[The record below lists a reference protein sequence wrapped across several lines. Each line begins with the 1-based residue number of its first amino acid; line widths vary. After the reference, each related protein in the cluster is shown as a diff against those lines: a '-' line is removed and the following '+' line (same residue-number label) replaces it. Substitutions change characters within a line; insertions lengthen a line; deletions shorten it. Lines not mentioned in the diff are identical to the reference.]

1 MRQRRLETQRKQRVD
16 DQQQVRT
23 KLQTD
28 GYIENVLSNNPV
40 EALFQKIGGAKTGKF
55 YATQLNGKN
64 ALQGEEGSWRGS
76 GMPSITVAGQTLNP
90 MQRGNKV
97 IYVSSSETTPNNSFL
112 QTSKEVEEPSIVD
125 GLDLNRPKPFAM
137 TPEGQ
142 FERYF
147 QTPEFDYVFGAGAR
161 GKDAPDSA
169 SAMQQLAVQEKAPME
184 QPLSSYYAA
193 QSAMGRV
200 NQDAIQNM
208 YEGDE
213 NMQAWAK
220 ANPMLAQREYLKS
233 EQRRA
238 NEMPLAPDNETVMGD
253 LGSRAQGESGYT
265 PESFGQPKPQGAKTP
280 EEAKLKLFGRA
291 RGNK

>member
-1 MRQRRLETQRKQRVD
+1 MSERSGPFSREFAEDVERLPGRIGNFLKKTYRYLGSEKAANDLEYALNTAGTYLGSKQAAED
-16 DQQQVRT
+16 YT
-23 KLQTD
+23 KL
-28 GYIENVLSNNPV
+28 LR
-40 EALFQKIGGAKTGKF
+40 
-55 YATQLNGKN
+55 
-64 ALQGEEGSWRGS
+64 GE
-76 GMPSITVAGQTLNP
+76 VF
-90 MQRGNKV
+90 
-97 IYVSSSETTPNNSFL
+97 SSAPEPTT
-112 QTSKEVEEPSIVD
+112 EVEEVITPPPRYD

-169 SAMQQLAVQEKAPME
+169 SAMQQLAAQEKAPME

-238 NEMPLAPDNETVMGD
+238 NEMPLAPDNETVLGD
-253 LGSRAQGESGYT
+253 LGSRAQGEFGPT
-265 PESFGQPKPQGAKTP
+265 LESLGLAKPQLAKTP
-280 EEAKLKLFGRA
+280 EEAKQKLLETARA
-291 RGNK
+291 NK

>member
-1 MRQRRLETQRKQRVD
+1 MRQRQEVAR
-16 DQQQVRT
+16 QQQVLESLRAGNP
-23 KLQTD
+23 L
-28 GYIENVLSNNPV
+28 ENPLSANPV
-40 EALFQKIGGAKTGKF
+40 EAFLQKIGGAKTGNF
-55 YATQLNGKN
+55 YPAELNGRN
-64 ALQGEEGSWRGS
+64 ALVGGEGSWKGS
-76 GMPSITVAGQTLNP
+76 GTPPINVGGQTLYP
-90 MQRGNKV
+90 VQRGDKA
-97 IYVSSSETTPNNSFL
+97 IYVSNSETTPNNSFL
-112 QTSKEVEEPSIVD
+112 RTPNKVEEVITPLD

-184 QPLSSYYAA
+184 RPLSSYYAA

-200 NQDAIQNM
+200 NQDAIQSM

-238 NEMPLAPDNETVMGD
+238 NEMPLAPDNETVLGD
-253 LGSRAQGESGYT
+253 LGSRAQGEFG
-265 PESFGQPKPQGAKTP
+265 PDLKSFGLAKPQLAKTP
-280 EEAKLKLFGRA
+280 EEAKLKLLQKA
-291 RGNK
+291 QDNK

>member
-1 MRQRRLETQRKQRVD
+1 MAGRSSGSARRQMRQRQEVARQQEVLESLRAGNPLK
-16 DQQQVRT
+16 
-23 KLQTD
+23 
-28 GYIENVLSNNPV
+28 NPLSANPV
-40 EALFQKIGGAKTGKF
+40 EAFLQKISGAQTGDF
-55 YATQLNGKN
+55 YPAKLSGRN
-64 ALQGEEGSWRGS
+64 ALVGGEGSWKGP
-76 GMPSITVAGQTLNP
+76 GTPPINVGGQTLYP
-90 MQRGNKV
+90 VQRGDKA
-97 IYVSSSETTPNNSFL
+97 IYVSSAETTPNNSFL

-137 TPEGQ
+137 TPKGQ

-147 QTPEFDYVFGAGAR
+147 QTPEFDNVFGAGAR

-169 SAMQQLAVQEKAPME
+169 SAMQQLAAQEEAPME

-233 EQRRA
+233 EQ
-238 NEMPLAPDNETVMGD
+238 MPLAPDNETVMGD

-265 PESFGQPKPQGAKTP
+265 LESLGLAKPQGAKTP
-280 EEAKLKLFGRA
+280 KEAQLKLFNLA
-291 RGNK
+291 ELKK

>member
-1 MRQRRLETQRKQRVD
+1 MAGEATGRARERMRQRQEVAR
-16 DQQQVRT
+16 QQQVLESLRAGNP
-23 KLQTD
+23 LV
-28 GYIENVLSNNPV
+28 NPLSANPV
-40 EALFQKIGGAKTGKF
+40 EAFLQKIGGAKTGNF
-55 YATQLNGKN
+55 YPAELNGRN
-64 ALQGEEGSWRGS
+64 ALVGGEGSWKGS
-76 GMPSITVAGQTLNP
+76 GTPPINVGGQTLYP
-90 MQRGNKV
+90 VQRGDKA

-112 QTSKEVEEPSIVD
+112 RTSKKKEEEITPLPGVD

-147 QTPEFDYVFGAGAR
+147 QTPEFDYVFGAGSR
-161 GKDAPDSA
+161 GVGAPKDA
-169 SAMQQLAVQEKAPME
+169 SAMQELGNQLRAPEKDTNIASM
-184 QPLSSYYAA
+184 YAS
-193 QSAMGRV
+193 QSALGRV

-238 NEMPLAPDNETVMGD
+238 SEIGNERERVQLDNPMGQEAFD
-253 LGSRAQGESGYT
+253 LIKAKQNLLQRAQ
-265 PESFGQPKPQGAKTP
+265 AK
-280 EEAKLKLFGRA
+280 K
-291 RGNK
+291 

>member
-1 MRQRRLETQRKQRVD
+1 MSERSGPFSREFAEDVERLPGRIGNFLKNTYRYLESDKAANDLEYALNTAGAYLGSEKAAED
-16 DQQQVRT
+16 YT
-23 KLQTD
+23 KLLRGEVFSTAA
-28 GYIENVLSNNPV
+28 EPPTEV
-40 EALFQKIGGAKTGKF
+40 EP
-55 YATQLNGKN
+55 AT
-64 ALQGEEGSWRGS
+64 
-76 GMPSITVAGQTLNP
+76 
-90 MQRGNKV
+90 
-97 IYVSSSETTPNNSFL
+97 
-112 QTSKEVEEPSIVD
+112 EVEEPSIVG

-169 SAMQQLAVQEKAPME
+169 SAMQQLAAQEKAPME

-238 NEMPLAPDNETVMGD
+238 NEMPLAPDDETVLGD
-253 LGSRAQGESGYT
+253 LGGRAQGPSGYT
-265 PESFGQPKPQGAKTP
+265 PESLGLDKPQGARTP
-280 EEAKLKLFGRA
+280 EEAKLKLFKRA
-291 RGNK
+291 KLNK